1 MKKLSFLFIIFF
13 FSFLTSISQNTPP
26 IEEVKIIEVS
36 EPEGLETI
44 EVPFAI
50 IEKVPVY
57 DGCDE
62 NTSNEQLR
70 MCMSNAIA
78 KYIGKHFNTDVTKNI
93 GLPSGPNRIITMFKI
108 DKEGNIIDIKARAK
122 HPNLEKEAIR
132 VISLLPKLIK
142 PGYQRGKPVIVPYSL
157 PIIFNIVADTP
168 SEQKEGQ
175 KN

>member
-36 EPEGLETI
+36 EPEDLETI

-78 KYIGKHFNTDVTKNI
+78 VSYTHLT
-93 GLPSGPNRIITMFKI
+93 LPTS
-108 DKEGNIIDIKARAK
+108 D
-122 HPNLEKEAIR
+122 L
-132 VISLLPKLIK
+132 V
-142 PGYQRGKPVIVPYSL
+142 
-157 PIIFNIVADTP
+157 
-168 SEQKEGQ
+168 
-175 KN
+175 